1 MTNDE
6 GWRRYIDAGMTLTQI
21 TRARAQELVRELVR
35 SGEMERGRAQERV
48 DDLVRRSRERS
59 EALVQTIRDE
69 VDGQLHDMGMA
80 TVEDIAARVADLL
93 AAAAAAG
100 RAATGQ
106 PERTP
111 GSRRGSTAAAPG
123 KWGSPAGTATAAKRT
138 VAKKA
143 AGTATAAK
151 RTAAKKAAG
160 TAAVAKRAPA
170 KKAGV
175 ARKAA
180 VRSAPR
186 AGTSA
191 RSARGA
197 GRSDNG

>member
-138 VAKKA
+138 
-143 AGTATAAK
+143 
-151 RTAAKKAAG
+151 AAKKAAG